1 MAIEKM
7 KLLSLVGARADE
19 HDILQELVLCEKV
32 HVDSEHG
39 ESFGSNYIMHEYE
52 AMLPVAE
59 KSIQENQAEIENICQ
74 NGLAE
79 LDKIVDSL
87 EIQLNIVNEE
97 VKSYSRQQ
105 ALADL
110 KDLSTQLTPSIESLK
125 EKKKQLRNLEEIS
138 EILGYIN
145 QKVNFSIL
153 SDLQYIQYEIGT
165 MSKDNSL
172 HIQKNY
178 ENMSALVFMIG
189 EIVDSREDI
198 YMVFYLSELKE
209 ETKRLLKSL
218 SWHKIDIGSELEGDL
233 ENCKSSN
240 AKKIEII
247 KKQISILEKDLFDSK
262 SNFIMKLNKIYTRLQ
277 LELRILELQN
287 QTVSG
292 NNVFVL
298 NAWIRSRDYKKLEE
312 RIADVTDK
320 YVMMARKPR
329 ELGDEVKPPTMLN
342 NNWFSR
348 PFELIVKLYGLPSYN
363 EIDPTPF
370 LSITF
375 CLMFG
380 IMFGDIG
387 QGFVYFLAGIL
398 LAKKIPEASGILT
411 RLGFSSMVFGVV
423 YGSIFGLEDIEWLK
437 NIALVHGGPLN
448 TKNIMPILIAGVA
461 FGVAVLT
468 VSFLLGIMNALRRHD
483 IESAFFG
490 KNGIAGYIFFM
501 GLICTVLAIMSIIPV
516 SFVVPIMVMLAMLVI
531 MVFKEPITHLIEGTR
546 PLISG
551 DKGSY
556 YIESGFEGVETILST
571 LSNSIS
577 FIRVGAFALNH
588 AGLFMA
594 FKVMAEMVP
603 SGIPEFIILLL
614 GNILILVLEGL
625 VVFIQGLRL
634 QYYEMFSKYFGGD
647 GIAYE
652 PIKIVK

>member
-7 KLLSLVGARADE
+7 KLLSLVGARANE

-32 HVDSEHG
+32 HMDSEHG
-39 ESFGSNYIMHEYE
+39 ESYSNNYMMHEYE
-52 AMLPVAE
+52 AMFPAAGKVY
-59 KSIQENQAEIENICQ
+59 KENQAAIESACQ
-74 NGLAE
+74 SGLAE
-79 LDKIVDSL
+79 LEKIASNL
-87 EIQLNIVNEE
+87 EMKMNVVKDN
-97 VKSYSRQQ
+97 VKSYSRDE

-110 KDLSTQLTPSIESLK
+110 QALITGLTPSIDSMN
-125 EKKKQLRNLEEIS
+125 EKKKKLRSLEEIS

-145 QKVNFSIL
+145 QKVNFTTL
-153 SDLQYIQYEIGT
+153 SGLQYIQYEIGT

-172 HIQKNY
+172 HIKKNY
-178 ENMSALVFMIG
+178 ENMSALVLEIG
-189 EIVDSREDI
+189 EIIDSKEDI
-198 YMVFYLSELKE
+198 YMVFYLNELKD

-218 SWHKIDIGSELEGDL
+218 SWHKVDIGTELEGDL
-233 ENCKSSN
+233 EACKNSN
-240 AKKIEII
+240 AKKIEIV
-247 KKQISILEKDLFDSK
+247 KKQIAVLEKDLFDSK
-262 SNFIMKLNKIYTRLQ
+262 SELVMKINKIYTRLQ

-287 QTVSG
+287 QTVAG
-292 NNVFVL
+292 NNVFIL
-298 NAWIRSRDYKKLEE
+298 NAWIRAKDYKKLEE
-312 RIADVTDK
+312 GIADVTDK
-320 YVMMARKPR
+320 YVMMARKPN
-329 ELGDEVKPPTMLN
+329 EIGDEVKPPTMLS
-342 NNWFSR
+342 NNWFSK
-348 PFELIVKLYGLPSYN
+348 PFELIVKLYGLPSYH

-387 QGFVYFLAGIL
+387 QGFVYFLAGLL
-398 LAKKIPEASGILT
+398 LAKKIPEASGVLT
-411 RLGFSSMVFGVV
+411 RLGLSSMIFGVV

-448 TKNIMPILIAGVA
+448 TNNIMPILIAGVA

-490 KNGIAGYIFFM
+490 KNGVAGYIFFM
-501 GLICTVLAIMSIIPV
+501 GLICTVLAIMNVIPV
-516 SFVVPIMVMLAMLVI
+516 SFIVPVLMMIIMLIV

-603 SGIPEFIILLL
+603 SGIPEFMILLL
-614 GNILILVLEGL
+614 GNLLILVLEGL

-647 GIAYE
+647 GIAYD

>member
-7 KLLSLVGARADE
+7 KLLSLVGARANE
-19 HDILQELVLCEKV
+19 HDILQELVLCEKI

-39 ESFGSNYIMHEYE
+39 ESYANNYIMHEYE
-52 AMLPVAE
+52 AMLPAAGKV
-59 KSIQENQAEIENICQ
+59 IQEDKATIENACQ
-74 NGLAE
+74 SGLAE
-79 LDKIVDSL
+79 LEKITSNLEMKMNVIRDS
-87 EIQLNIVNEE
+87 
-97 VKSYSRQQ
+97 VKSYSRDE

-110 KDLSTQLTPSIESLK
+110 QALITGLTPSIDSMN
-125 EKKKQLRNLEEIS
+125 EKKKQLRSLEEIS

-145 QKVNFSIL
+145 QKVNFTTL
-153 SDLQYIQYEIGT
+153 SGLEYIQYEIGT

-172 HIQKNY
+172 HIKKNY
-178 ENMSALVFMIG
+178 ENMSALVLQIG

-198 YMVFYLSELKE
+198 YMVFYLNELKD

-218 SWHKIDIGSELEGDL
+218 SWHKVDIGTELEGDL
-233 ENCKSSN
+233 EACKSNN
-240 AKKIEII
+240 AKKIEIV
-247 KKQISILEKDLFDSK
+247 KKQISVLEKDLFDSK
-262 SNFIMKLNKIYTRLQ
+262 SELVMKINKIYTRLQ
-277 LELRILELQN
+277 LELRILELEN
-287 QTVSG
+287 QTVTG
-292 NNVFVL
+292 NTVFVL
-298 NAWIRSRDYKKLEE
+298 NAWIRAKDYKKLEE

-320 YVMMARKPR
+320 YVMMARKPD
-329 ELGDEVKPPTMLN
+329 EIGDEVKPPTMLN
-342 NNWFSR
+342 NNWFSK
-348 PFELIVKLYGLPSYN
+348 PFELIVKLYGLPSYQ

-387 QGFVYFLAGIL
+387 QGFVYFLAGLL
-398 LAKKIPEASGILT
+398 LAKKIPEASGVLT
-411 RLGFSSMVFGVV
+411 RLGLSSMIFGVV

-448 TKNIMPILIAGVA
+448 TNNIMPILIAGVA

-468 VSFLLGIMNALRRHD
+468 VSFLLGIINALRRHD

-501 GLICTVLAIMSIIPV
+501 GLICTVLAIMNVIPV
-516 SFVVPIMVMLAMLVI
+516 SFIVPVLMMITMLVI
-531 MVFKEPITHLIEGTR
+531 MVFKEPITHLIEGVR